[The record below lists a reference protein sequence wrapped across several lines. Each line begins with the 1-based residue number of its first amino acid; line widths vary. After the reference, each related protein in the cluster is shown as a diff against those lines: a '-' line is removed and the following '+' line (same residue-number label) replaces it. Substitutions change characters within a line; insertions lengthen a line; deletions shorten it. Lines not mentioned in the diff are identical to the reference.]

1 MKQRQREPVAGAR
14 AHIVEHCR
22 LTSHLR
28 GNLCRLVLNSHAG
41 MELRTTSARGSD
53 TNCRGLFNQV
63 SSRRGRQADRRK
75 VCDIFQS
82 SKDCFQR
89 LRFLA
94 LVLKACDKYM
104 A

>member
-28 GNLCRLVLNSHAG
+28 GNCCRLVLTLHAG

-53 TNCRGLFNQV
+53 TNCRGLVNQV

-75 VCDIFQS
+75 VCDVFQS
-82 SKDCFQR
+82 SKDF
-89 LRFLA
+89 FKA
-94 LVLKACDKYM
+94 LVLPCTRI
-104 A
+104 